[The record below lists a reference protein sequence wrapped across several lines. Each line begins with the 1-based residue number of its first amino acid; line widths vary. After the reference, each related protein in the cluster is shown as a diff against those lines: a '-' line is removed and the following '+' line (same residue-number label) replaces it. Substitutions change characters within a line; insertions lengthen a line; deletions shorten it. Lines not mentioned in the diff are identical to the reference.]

1 MARVSAAAGTPGAL
15 NEGRGPPGTED
26 RAARRNRWK
35 LAGTLAA
42 LVAASACEQVEQVQD
57 RFRDLTP
64 HEAYG
69 ASLAEAGLAETAL
82 GRDWARVGREALENP
97 VTVTPPFE
105 EDGYITPEDP
115 SAVAYRIHIPRGRKL
130 VFAVSLESQHGTR
143 LFIDL
148 FRLPNDEDDPPR
160 PVFSSDSLSRVF
172 THEDPWRA
180 GEYVLRV
187 QPELLRGGTYRVM
200 LGEENAFAFPV
211 EGHGPRSILSFFG
224 ASRDGGR
231 RQHHGVDIF
240 ARRGT
245 PVLASVDGRASRVRT
260 TRLGGKVVWIRDPL
274 REASVYYAHLD
285 SQHVSA
291 GMLVQR
297 GDTIG
302 FVGNT
307 GNARTTPPHLHYGI
321 YRRGEGPIDPFPL
334 LTPARTRQPGMTADA
349 DLLGARV
356 RPRNDGIRLRA
367 GPGTRIEILRELDRR
382 TRTAS
387 PGRVG
392 GVVPGPAG
400 GRRCR
405 LRRRAPHRAGRRAAG
420 RAHGNRPG
428 RPRFIGAT
436 RDAPPGA
443 PTGETTPWPASTGS

>member
-1 MARVSAAAGTPGAL
+1 V
-15 NEGRGPPGTED
+15 
-26 RAARRNRWK
+26 
-35 LAGTLAA
+35 
-42 LVAASACEQVEQVQD
+42 ASACEQAEQVQD
-57 RFRDLTP
+57 RFRNLTP
-64 HEAYG
+64 HEAY
-69 ASLAEAGLAETAL
+69 AVSLAEAGLDETAL
-82 GRDWARVGREALENP
+82 GRDWARAGRDALENP

-105 EDGYITPEDP
+105 EEGYITPEDP

-130 VFAVSLESQHGTR
+130 VFAVSLQSDSDTR

-148 FRLPNDEDDPPR
+148 FRLPDDENDPPR

-172 THEDPWRA
+172 THEDPWRE

-211 EGHGPRSILSFFG
+211 EGHGPTSILSFFG
-224 ASRDGGR
+224 AARDGGR
-231 RQHHGVDIF
+231 RVHHGVDIF

-260 TRLGGKVVWIRDPL
+260 TRLGGKVVWLRDPM

-285 SQHVSA
+285 SQHVSD
-291 GMLVQR
+291 GTLVKR

-321 YRRGEGPIDPFPL
+321 YRRGEGPIDPYPL
-334 LTPARTRQPGMTADA
+334 LAPARTGQPEITADA
-349 DLLGARV
+349 DLLGVQV

-367 GPGTRIEILRELDRR
+367 GPGTRIEILRELDPEHEMRVLGASGDWFRVRLPDGGAGYVAARLTEPVNAPPAAR
-382 TRTAS
+382 TTTAQ
-387 PGRVG
+387 
-392 GVVPGPAG
+392 
-400 GRRCR
+400 
-405 LRRRAPHRAGRRAAG
+405 
-420 RAHGNRPG
+420 
-428 RPRFIGAT
+428 
-436 RDAPPGA
+436 DAP
-443 PTGETTPWPASTGS
+443 GS